1 MYDSILIMFNHVLFT
16 FALLTGLSHAHPNT
30 VKAWCICTNREVEHL
45 DRTVTHYTCSFSAAA
60 SIKKCRAREDWEL
73 PR

>member
-30 VKAWCICTNREVEHL
+30 VKAWCICTNREVEHV
-45 DRTVTHYTCSFSAAA
+45 DRTVTHSTPAA
-60 SIKKCRAREDWEL
+60 SR
-73 PR
+73 PRRLSRSVALE